1 MSNAKIILGIDPGL
15 VNTGWGV
22 IMKDGS
28 SLRFIACGT
37 IETNSK
43 QPTAERLRKINKELK
58 EVFETYTI
66 DEVAI
71 EETFVNKNNLT
82 SLRLGQAR
90 GAIILTV
97 SLADMSIF
105 EYSATNV
112 KKSLVGVGRADKN
125 QVEMMVKVLMPKAQI
140 KNEHEAD
147 ALAIAIAHAN
157 ASQAL
162 RVIK

>member
-1 MSNAKIILGIDPGL
+1 MNNSKIILGIDPGL
-15 VNTGWGV
+15 VNTGWGIV
-22 IMKDGS
+22 MKDGN

-43 QPTAERLRKINKELK
+43 QATAERLRKINKELK

-66 DEVAI
+66 EEVAI

-105 EYSATNV
+105 EYSSTNV
-112 KKSLVGVGRADKN
+112 KKSVVGVGRADKN

-140 KNEHEAD
+140 KTEHEAD

-157 ASQAL
+157 SSQAL